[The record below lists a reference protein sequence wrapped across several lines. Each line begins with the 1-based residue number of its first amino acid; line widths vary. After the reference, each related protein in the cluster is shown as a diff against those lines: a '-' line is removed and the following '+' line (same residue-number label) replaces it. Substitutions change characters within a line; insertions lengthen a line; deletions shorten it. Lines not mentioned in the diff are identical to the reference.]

1 LVATSVER
9 DVQRQWDSHL
19 ALGGAPGGAPGTDAL
34 TK

>member
-1 LVATSVER
+1 
-9 DVQRQWDSHL
+9 DSHL